1 MAKRAKSIEVS
12 KFGGSEKVMDTT
24 IDKDP
29 YEIHSMEAEST
40 TKLED
45 DTGSGAAIVIRQFK
59 FKANPEIFAH
69 SSPTKQELFNSHL
82 KGIELMLWRDGLSIW
97 PDTEPQV
104 KINAEAGTYEIFVGA
119 KPMKGHILH
128 EQTKTLSEIAH
139 G

>member
-1 MAKRAKSIEVS
+1 MAKKAKSIEVS
-12 KFGGSEKVMDTT
+12 KFGGSEKVMETT

-40 TKLED
+40 TKLEHD
-45 DTGSGAAIVIRQFK
+45 EGTGAAIVIRRFL
-59 FKANPEIFAH
+59 FKANPEVFQHAQ
-69 SSPTKQELFNSHL
+69 PNKQELFNSHL
-82 KGIELMLWRDGLSIW
+82 KGIEMMLWRDGLSVW

-104 KINAEAGTYEIFVGA
+104 KINTEAGTYEIFVGA

-128 EQTKTLSEIAH
+128 EQTKTLSQIAH